1 MKNIRHWATPLTIGA
16 FAVMAVTGILMFFH
30 LQSGLNK
37 TAHEWLGW
45 VMVIGVAGHV
55 VANWAGFKR
64 YFLSSTMGRAI
75 LVFSVLVMA
84 GSFVS
89 FPGNGRDGLP
99 PPVLAMKAV
108 IKAPLSSV
116 ALLSAKPV
124 EQILADLG
132 KAGIQVAGPD
142 ASLDQVVAGDRA
154 LEARAMN
161 VIFGTR

>member
-1 MKNIRHWATPLTIGA
+1 MKNVRHWATPLTIGA
-16 FAVMAVTGILMFFH
+16 FAIMAITGILMFFH
-30 LQSGLNK
+30 LQTGLNK

-75 LVFSVLVMA
+75 LVVSLLLTA

-89 FPGNGRDGLP
+89 LPGSGRDGMP

-108 IKAPLSSV
+108 TKAPLSSV

-124 EQILADLG
+124 EQLLADLG
-132 KAGIQVAGPD
+132 NAGIQLAGPD
-142 ASLDQVVAGDRA
+142 SKLEEVVAGDRG
-154 LEARAMN
+154 LEAKAMG

>member
-1 MKNIRHWATPLTIGA
+1 MKNVRHWATPLTIGA
-16 FAVMAVTGILMFFH
+16 FAVMAITGILMFFH
-30 LQSGLNK
+30 LQTGLNK

-75 LVFSVLVMA
+75 LVLSVVAAA

-89 FPGNGRDGLP
+89 IPGSGRDGMP

-108 IKAPLSSV
+108 TKAPLSSV

-124 EQILADLG
+124 EQLIADLG
-132 KAGIQVAGPD
+132 NAGIQVAGPD
-142 ASLDQVVAGDRA
+142 ARLDDVVGGNRG
-154 LEARAMN
+154 LEAKAMN